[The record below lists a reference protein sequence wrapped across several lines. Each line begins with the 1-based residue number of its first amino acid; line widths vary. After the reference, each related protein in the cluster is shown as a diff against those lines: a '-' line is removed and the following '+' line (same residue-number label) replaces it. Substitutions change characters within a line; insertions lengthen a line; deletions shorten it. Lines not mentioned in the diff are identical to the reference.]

1 MLTEYHELY
10 ELQRRRLEDVLSQVA
25 YDQEL
30 WQQAAY
36 ELSWKVAEEY
46 DIQTLQRLQLS
57 EKAWCKLAGHFAI
70 LLSSENTRQVY

>member
-10 ELQRRRLEDVLSQVA
+10 ELQRRRLEDVVLQLS

-46 DIQTLQRLQLS
+46 DLQTLKRMQLN
-57 EKAWCKLAGHFAI
+57 EKAWCKLAGHFTI
-70 LLSSENTRQVY
+70 MLSSKDTKQV